1 MLWMWFT
8 VWDQYMKHSRKET
21 INSVIWK
28 EIKTRPLFIFQVKV
42 AGAVLHQKTICSRL
56 IVPTWREM
64 AQLLIA
70 NKSKE
75 KNLIY
80 FRWQQPKNIEEVYW
94 LVSTKVKWCWYGKRN
109 CEHKPCSMA
118 AHSSIQASLLG
129 DRWNFSPYFF
139 PYSFPLFIWA
149 YKNDDIK
156 MQKCGFYIECST

>member
-1 MLWMWFT
+1 MKNTKFGYIENILSDLYSAKSELSNINVSMCLEYIWMLWMWFT

-70 NKSKE
+70 NKSKG

-129 DRWNFSPYFF
+129 DR
-139 PYSFPLFIWA
+139 
-149 YKNDDIK
+149 
-156 MQKCGFYIECST
+156 